1 MSPCFLFPKGNK
13 WKYTRDAINMRMYFR
28 AHLLLNYN
36 ENEKWI
42 TLEYSPKK
50 FQNSS
55 KKQTS
60 PPDVGLNL
68 FYISISFFPAT
79 ETEVFAFRKKQK
91 PFLPLSSNS
100 ISHENYDAEV
110 VYASNHVAAAL
121 KRRVCTERAAR
132 RHKNGRCVPRR
143 LNKSN
148 ECRKHDEYASETCMD
163 SARVNGPSPLPRHVR
178 RVYPTGER
186 FLQNSSHVKRV
197 LVERYFFF
205 FPIPRRITPIIPPG
219 LLDWS
224 RIIGKRVDFYTCTL
238 KIYLELSRIKFI

>member
-1 MSPCFLFPKGNK
+1 MNHIGVF
-13 WKYTRDAINMRMYFR
+13 TR
-28 AHLLLNYN
+28 
-36 ENEKWI
+36 
-42 TLEYSPKK
+42 TPKK

-60 PPDVGLNL
+60 PPNVGLNL

-186 FLQNSSHVKRV
+186 FLQNSSRVKRV
-197 LVERYFFF
+197 LVERYIFF
-205 FPIPRRITPIIPPG
+205 FPIPRRIIPIIPPPG
-219 LLDWS
+219 L
-224 RIIGKRVDFYTCTL
+224 V
-238 KIYLELSRIKFI
+238 E

>member
-1 MSPCFLFPKGNK
+1 MNHIGVF
-13 WKYTRDAINMRMYFR
+13 TR
-28 AHLLLNYN
+28 
-36 ENEKWI
+36 
-42 TLEYSPKK
+42 TPKK

-205 FPIPRRITPIIPPG
+205 FPIPRRITPIIPPPG
-219 LLDWS
+219 LVEWLGNVS
-224 RIIGKRVDFYTCTL
+224 I
-238 KIYLELSRIKFI
+238 FILVRWKYV

>member
-1 MSPCFLFPKGNK
+1 MNHIGVF
-13 WKYTRDAINMRMYFR
+13 TR
-28 AHLLLNYN
+28 
-36 ENEKWI
+36 
-42 TLEYSPKK
+42 TPKK

-186 FLQNSSHVKRV
+186 FLQNSSRVKRV

-205 FPIPRRITPIIPPG
+205 FPIPRRITPIIPPPG
-219 LLDWS
+219 LVEWLGNVS
-224 RIIGKRVDFYTCTL
+224 I
-238 KIYLELSRIKFI
+238 FILVRWKYV

>member
-1 MSPCFLFPKGNK
+1 MNHIGVF
-13 WKYTRDAINMRMYFR
+13 TR
-28 AHLLLNYN
+28 
-36 ENEKWI
+36 
-42 TLEYSPKK
+42 TPKK

-186 FLQNSSHVKRV
+186 FLQNSSRVKRV
-197 LVERYFFF
+197 LVERYIFF
-205 FPIPRRITPIIPPG
+205 FPIPRRIIPIIPPPG
-219 LLDWS
+219 LVEWLGNVS
-224 RIIGKRVDFYTCTL
+224 I
-238 KIYLELSRIKFI
+238 FILVRWKYV

>member
-1 MSPCFLFPKGNK
+1 MNHIGVF
-13 WKYTRDAINMRMYFR
+13 TR
-28 AHLLLNYN
+28 
-36 ENEKWI
+36 
-42 TLEYSPKK
+42 TPKK

-186 FLQNSSHVKRV
+186 FLQNSSRVKRV

-238 KIYLELSRIKFI
+238 KICLKLSRIKFI

>member
-1 MSPCFLFPKGNK
+1 MNHIGVF
-13 WKYTRDAINMRMYFR
+13 TR
-28 AHLLLNYN
+28 
-36 ENEKWI
+36 
-42 TLEYSPKK
+42 TPKK

-205 FPIPRRITPIIPPG
+205 FPIPRRITPIIPPPG
-219 LLDWS
+219 L
-224 RIIGKRVDFYTCTL
+224 V
-238 KIYLELSRIKFI
+238 E